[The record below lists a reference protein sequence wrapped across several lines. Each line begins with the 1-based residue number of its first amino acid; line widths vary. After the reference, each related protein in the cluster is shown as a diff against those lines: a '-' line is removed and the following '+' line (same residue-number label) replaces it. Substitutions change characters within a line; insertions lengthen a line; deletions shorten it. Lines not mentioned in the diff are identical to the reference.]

1 MNFFRKINNLHE
13 LINILIKAEERSVIP
28 ILLRTQD
35 LNFRQ
40 AQSVIRIKNTA
51 DPRSTMFSKS
61 ANPLDLPHK
70 STICA
75 LFKSKSVDP
84 KTYSPPSSKVERT
97 VILVKKSDLLW
108 GIWLSEQFMYQFL
121 MYQSNRSFNI
131 PPSRATPWAFE
142 FFENFCSY
150 STSHWAEKL
159 SKYPHPQKNYQITV
173 LTFQ

>member
-1 MNFFRKINNLHE
+1 MNSLTYWSRLKKDLWSQLCLGPKIWTSDRHNPE
-13 LINILIKAEERSVIP
+13 SASKI
-28 ILLRTQD
+28 
-35 LNFRQ
+35 
-40 AQSVIRIKNTA
+40 TA